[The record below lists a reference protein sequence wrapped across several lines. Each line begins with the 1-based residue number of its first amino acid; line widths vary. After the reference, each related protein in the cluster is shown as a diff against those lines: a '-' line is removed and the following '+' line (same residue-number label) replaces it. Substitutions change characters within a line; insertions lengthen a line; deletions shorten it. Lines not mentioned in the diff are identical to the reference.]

1 MDPMTLLMALIYFLA
16 GVVCIH
22 RPAHLLRWIG
32 GALKRSGNG
41 KDPEWL
47 KGRGIIFFIR
57 LIGFF
62 ALLNAVMLFYTA
74 FYRQ

>member
-1 MDPMTLLMALIYFLA
+1 MTLLMAFVYFFA
-16 GVVCIH
+16 GIICIH
-22 RPAHLLRWIG
+22 RPAHLVAWIG
-32 GALKRSGNG
+32 NALKRTTNTNE
-41 KDPEWL
+41 PQWL

-57 LIGFF
+57 LIGFL

>member
-1 MDPMTLLMALIYFLA
+1 MTLLMALIYFLA

-32 GALKRSGNG
+32 GALKRSGND